1 MIAVVDYGVGNLR
14 SAAKGLE
21 RAAMAAGVDVAVR
34 VTARADEIERAA
46 AVVLPGVGAF
56 GACMESLGAAGLRD
70 VVVAAARSGRPFL
83 GICVGMQILFEE
95 SSEFGR
101 VPGLGLLPG
110 RVVRFRSTDVKIPHM
125 GWNALDVNPGF
136 PLLAGTPRGTHV
148 YFVHS
153 YYCEPADGS
162 LVAAT
167 ATHGSERFAAAVGRG
182 NVFATQFH
190 PEKSQAAGL
199 EILARFARA
208 TASASP
214 APGPA
219 S

>member
-21 RAAMAAGVDVAVR
+21 RAAENAGVELQVR
-34 VTARADEIERAA
+34 VTADAAEIERAQ

-56 GACMESLGAAGLRD
+56 GACMESLAAAGLTA
-70 VVVAAARSGRPFL
+70 VVKDAARSGRPFL

-110 RVVRFRSTDVKIPHM
+110 RVVHFRSTDVKIPHM
-125 GWNALDVNPGF
+125 GWNALAVQDGF
-136 PLLAGTPRGTHV
+136 PLLAATPSGTHV

-153 YYCEPADGS
+153 YYCEPAEPT

-167 ATHGSERFAAAVGRG
+167 ATHGSETFTAAVGRG
-182 NVFATQFH
+182 NIFGTQFH

-199 EILARFARA
+199 RLLSRFASLAGGRL
-208 TASASP
+208 S
-214 APGPA
+214 
-219 S
+219 